1 MNRRLSSTNLGR
13 GSTQILRQV
22 GGVQCTWVVKIDIY
36 TGNAILQ
43 VRIDI
48 YIGNA
53 ILQKAARF
61 DRHIPREL
69 VRKDRHV

>member
-1 MNRRLSSTNLGR
+1 MKKKKPKKKPMNRYLSSTNLGR

-36 TGNAILQ
+36 TGNAFLQ
-43 VRIDI
+43 VKIDI
-48 YIGNA
+48 YIGNK

-61 DRHIPREL
+61 D
-69 VRKDRHV
+69 